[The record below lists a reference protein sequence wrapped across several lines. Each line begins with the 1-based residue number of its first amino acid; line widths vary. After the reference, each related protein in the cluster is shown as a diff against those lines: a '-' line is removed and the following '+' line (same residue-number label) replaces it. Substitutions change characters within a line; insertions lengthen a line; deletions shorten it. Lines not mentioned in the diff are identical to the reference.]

1 MPALFFFLKVGVGSE
16 LWFLSSCYGQV
27 WWENC
32 EKCDKNSANLIQ
44 FNDTP
49 SQSTICCGVLP
60 IQVNRLEEWHL
71 VPSRFWKSRRKDNLL
86 TFQKKILMKIGCC
99 VFSDCV
105 FLVEIISGEHFLR
118 QRAYTLSTSFS
129 SVLGYLIGLGDRHLD
144 NLLLDLTT
152 GEACWGEEGRK
163 GKGWIQ
169 GFLYS
174 SFFFG
179 GLVDM

>member
-1 MPALFFFLKVGVGSE
+1 MGRFDEK
-16 LWFLSSCYGQV
+16 
-27 WWENC
+27 NC

-60 IQVNRLEEWHL
+60 IQVNRLEEWEL
-71 VPSRFWKSRRKDNLL
+71 VPSRFWKSRRKDNPF
-86 TFQKKILMKIGCC
+86 TFQKKVSSWK
-99 VFSDCV
+99 SDVVCFPSFF

-152 GEACWGEEGRK
+152 GEACGGRK

-169 GFLYS
+169 VFFGYS
-174 SFFFG
+174 SLFWG